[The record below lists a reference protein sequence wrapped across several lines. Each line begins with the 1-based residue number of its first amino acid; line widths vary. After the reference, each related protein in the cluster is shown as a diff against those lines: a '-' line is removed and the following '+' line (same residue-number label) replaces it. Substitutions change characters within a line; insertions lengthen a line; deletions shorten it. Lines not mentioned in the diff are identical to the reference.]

1 MSVGKPIIFIGPSLN
16 HEKARKIF
24 QADYRAPAKKGD
36 LIMLLTSTFSNS
48 REVPNLTNFVGLVDG
63 LFLQDYPPTPIEVYQ
78 LLSNKNFHVVGGASI
93 GALRAIELEKF
104 GMVGI
109 GKIFEL
115 FRNGATDAD
124 DEVAVTFQ
132 QEAGGDIQSEAM
144 IDIRFNLFVAY
155 RKKII
160 TERVKRAIAKT
171 AKSIYFPYR
180 NYTHILEQTRL
191 KFPELSTQLDSYS
204 AYINENRLSLKEQD
218 AIKVVEYIRDA
229 YEKDQGRSKE

>member
-1 MSVGKPIIFIGPSLN
+1 MSVGRPIIFIGPSLN
-16 HEKARKIF
+16 HDKARRIF

-36 LIMLLTSTFSNS
+36 LMMLLTSYSKSAEEPNS
-48 REVPNLTNFVGLVDG
+48 TNFVGLVDG

-132 QEAGGDIQSEAM
+132 QGAGEDIQSEAM
-144 IDIRFNLFVAY
+144 IDIRFNLFVAC
-155 RKKII
+155 RKQII
-160 TERVKRAIAKT
+160 TDRVKRAIAKT

-180 NYTHILEQTRL
+180 NYTHVLEQTRL
-191 KFPELSTQLDSYS
+191 DFPELSTQLDSFS
-204 AYINENRLSLKEQD
+204 AYINENRLSLKEHD
-218 AIKVVEYIRDA
+218 AIKVVEYIKNA
-229 YEKDQGRSKE
+229 YEKDQSSSKV

>member
-1 MSVGKPIIFIGPSLN
+1 MSVGRPIIFIGPSLN
-16 HEKARKIF
+16 HDKARRIF

-36 LIMLLTSTFSNS
+36 LMMLLTSYSNS
-48 REVPNLTNFVGLVDG
+48 TEEPNSTNFVGLVDG

-132 QEAGGDIQSEAM
+132 QGAGGDIQSEAM
-144 IDIRFNLFVAY
+144 IDIRFNLFVAC
-155 RKKII
+155 RKQII
-160 TERVKRAIAKT
+160 ADRVKRAIAKT

-180 NYTHILEQTRL
+180 NYTHVLEQTRL
-191 KFPELSTQLDSYS
+191 DFPELSTQLDSFS
-204 AYINENRLSLKEQD
+204 AYINENRLSLKEHD
-218 AIKVVEYIRDA
+218 AIKVVEYIKDA
-229 YEKDQGRSKE
+229 YEKDQSSSKV